1 METTK
6 KQGFASLSP
15 EKRRELARKG
25 GHATSI
31 NREHMAIIGRKGGE
45 TANAN
50 KRARKEALDMGA
62 GPTDNL

>member
-6 KQGFASLSP
+6 KQGFASLTP
-15 EKRRELARKG
+15 EQRREFARRG
-25 GHATSI
+25 GKTVSA
-31 NREHMAIIGRKGGE
+31 NRAHMAEIGRKGGE

-50 KRARKEALDMGA
+50 KRARKEALEVGA